1 MAFSTLIYEVGA
13 GVARVTLNRPTVLNT
28 YNTAMRDELS
38 EVLSAIR
45 DDPDIRVMTLSGAG
59 RAFCAGADLTEFGTS
74 PSPIVARRIRFARDV
89 WAQMHELPVPSIAAL
104 HGFVLG
110 SGLEM
115 ALFCDIR
122 VAAESAVLGMP
133 ETQLGLIPGAGGT
146 QTLPRIAGQ
155 SAALDLLLTGR
166 RLGAREAQRLGIVSE
181 VVPDE
186 QLQPKCS
193 AVAAEIAD
201 LDPVAVRSVKRAV
214 REGLDLPLP
223 RALELELRLANA
235 LAARDASGASS

>member
-1 MAFSTLIYEVGA
+1 MTFSTLIYEVGA